1 MSMRHL
7 GRMHRGPR
15 GIALLGG
22 IVLLPAIALGLLAF
36 RTLQGEQVR
45 EEYQRRERQAQIL
58 RLLENDLSRWILSRR
73 GEANRDTFVLEVRQN
88 RVFLPRLNV
97 FLSSD
102 HQRPSAPRL
111 TSRDSNPW
119 RDAQATELRG
129 GKGAG
134 AEESYRRLL
143 SSNPVISSWSKLALL
158 RLALERADSS
168 GAAVWLKEVQDTDQ
182 AAMTES
188 GIPIRVAA
196 ALLLIEHRGAALP
209 PEAAGFL
216 GETLSQLVS
225 GRWSLNAAQWTYYA
239 REISSALDS
248 SSNLRSGSLATAD
261 FLESLAGA
269 AREVLALDQ
278 SLEWRRDQPFAARLL
293 PGTGSVAV
301 LFPGEDGRRGYVLP
315 SARVT
320 REAETRLTALTAAE
334 DFKGR
339 LGNPSDSARTAAVSL
354 PAFPFFE
361 VSFVQRD
368 QALWRSYLRRYST
381 FFATAA
387 LLLGACAALVFTY
400 RAAAREMEASR
411 MKSEFV
417 SSVSH
422 EFRTPLSAIDALLE
436 RLESGKVRDEEMLHR
451 YYRASRQEVQR
462 LTGMV
467 NQLLDLSR
475 LNEGRKEFS
484 FVTID
489 LNRLAEDAIQ
499 SFRNLGF
506 GERLVPDLAPEA
518 TLNVSADPD
527 AAYQCIHNLI
537 DNALKYSPSGSQ
549 VTIGSGRRD
558 GEVLL
563 RVSDRG
569 PGIAPDERELV
580 FEQFYRARSADAGG
594 VQGAGIGL
602 ALVRRIM
609 QAHGGTVTLDS
620 RLGEGSTFQLTFPEA
635 KP

>member
-15 GIALLGG
+15 GVALLGG

-58 RLLENDLSRWILSRR
+58 RLLESDLSKWILSRP
-73 GEANRDTFVLEVRQN
+73 GEADRDPFVLEVRQN

-97 FLSSD
+97 FLSPD
-102 HQRPSAPRL
+102 NLRQAAPAL
-111 TSRDSNPW
+111 AGRDSNLW

-129 GKGAG
+129 GSSAG
-134 AEESYRRLL
+134 ATESYRRLL
-143 SSNPVISSWSKLALL
+143 SGNPVVSSWSKLALL

-168 GAAVWLKEVQDTDQ
+168 GAAVWLKEVQGSDQ

-196 ALLLIEHRGAALP
+196 ALLLVEHHGPALRPETAA
-209 PEAAGFL
+209 FL
-216 GETLSQLVS
+216 SETLSQLAS
-225 GRWSLNAAQWTYYA
+225 GRWNLNAAQWTYYA
-239 REISSALDS
+239 REITFALDS
-248 SSNLRSGSLATAD
+248 SSGPRSGALATAA
-261 FLESLAGA
+261 FVESLADA
-269 AREVLALDQ
+269 EREVLALDQ
-278 SLEWRRDQPFAARLL
+278 SLEWRQDLLFAARLL
-293 PGTGSVAV
+293 PGTESVVV
-301 LFPGEDGRRGYVLP
+301 LFPGEDGNTGCVLAR
-315 SARVT
+315 ARVAH
-320 REAETRLTALTAAE
+320 EAETRLAALTAAE

-339 LGNPSDSARTAAVSL
+339 IGPSGDSARTAANSL
-354 PAFPFFE
+354 GVFPFLE
-361 VSFVQRD
+361 VSFVQRE
-368 QALWRSYLRRYST
+368 QALWRSHLRSYAT
-381 FFATAA
+381 YFATAA
-387 LLLGACAALVFTY
+387 LLLGAGAALFFTY

-436 RLESGKVRDEEMLHR
+436 RLESGKVRDEEMLRR

-484 FVTID
+484 FGRID

-506 GERLVPDLAPEA
+506 GERLVPALDPEA
-518 TLNVSADPD
+518 PLNVSADPD

-537 DNALKYSPSGSQ
+537 DNALKYSPAGSP

-558 GEVLL
+558 GEVFLQ
-563 RVSDRG
+563 VSDRG
-569 PGIAPDERELV
+569 FGIAPEEQELI
-580 FEQFYRARSADAGG
+580 FDQFYRAKSADAGG

-602 ALVRRIM
+602 ALVKRIM
-609 QAHGGTVTLDS
+609 QAHGGTVTLES
-620 RLGEGSTFQLTFPEA
+620 QLGEGSTFRLTFPEA